1 MLQRNNPS
9 ARNVHLLHTM
19 KSLFPTKSLAVLLLI
34 GVLDLVSTAVLHAKG
49 LIVEMN
55 PIMRFFI
62 QQSEWLF
69 AFVKGLTIGA
79 AWVTLAWYAKQK
91 QGICGQGMCIRK
103 LRLCNALAWLV
114 LCRSLSDLYG
124 ILLSSTRNVPV
135 VSDSVS
141 AL

>member
-9 ARNVHLLHTM
+9 ARNVHLSHTM

-79 AWVTLAWYAKQK
+79 AWVTLAWYAKQNK
-91 QGICGQGMCIRK
+91 EFVAKAC
-103 LRLCNALAWLV
+103 ALGSYAYVTLWLGWFIAA
-114 LCRSLSDLYG
+114 R
-124 ILLSSTRNVPV
+124 
-135 VSDSVS
+135 
-141 AL
+141 